1 MPSDAAAAAPQAAP
15 QAATIGHRAKLD
27 KIRLALGVE
36 LEVVDSA
43 MVASAYEDLK
53 GDLEMPT
60 GTLIKKVQILYAHMD
75 DEGMF

>member
-1 MPSDAAAAAPQAAP
+1 MLNQ
-15 QAATIGHRAKLD
+15 
-27 KIRLALGVE
+27 IRSALGE
-36 LEVVDSA
+36 DLEVGDPA